1 MGMPRSTPETGRAF
15 VILMAAASVM
25 TIGTLAGAGEVP
37 RSLAG
42 FTLGRPIEEAADR
55 VIMETALPVRYMENV
70 QEVEIQAMEGFKS
83 GLIAFGTCRKPN
95 AIVRI
100 KLKYADSGREFFES
114 LLQRFKKKFGDPT
127 EYQGDPFGV
136 LISWKWSFSDASEN
150 RISLILQHNEQDEEE
165 KIGNAVKFTLH
176 NRLDEDARCFKE
188 NRTDGREK
196 LRQRRAPGDPPGMT
210 AWDMFVPK

>member
-1 MGMPRSTPETGRAF
+1 MPRSAPATGCAL
-15 VILMAAASVM
+15 VILMAVAVC
-25 TIGTLAGAGEVP
+25 AGEAPLSV
-37 RSLAG
+37 AG
-42 FTLGRPIEEAADR
+42 FTLGRPIQEVADR
-55 VIMETALPVRYMENV
+55 VIMETALPVRYMENL
-70 QEVEIQAMEGFKS
+70 QEVEIQAMQGFKS

-100 KLKYADSGREFFES
+100 KLKYADSSREFFED
-114 LLQRFKKKFGDPT
+114 LLRRFKKKFGDPT

-165 KIGNAVKFTLH
+165 KIGNAVKLTLH

-196 LRQRRAPGDPPGMT
+196 LRQRRAPADRPGIT
-210 AWDMFVPK
+210 AWDMFVPN

>member
-1 MGMPRSTPETGRAF
+1 MQKL
-15 VILMAAASVM
+15 ILAVAVAAVMAMDVSGA
-25 TIGTLAGAGEVP
+25 AGEVP
-37 RSLAG
+37 RSVAG
-42 FTLGRPIEEAADR
+42 FTLGRPIEEVADR
-55 VIMETALPVRYMENV
+55 VIMETALPVRYMENL

-95 AIVRI
+95 TIVRI
-100 KLKYADSGREFFES
+100 KLKYADSSREFFED
-114 LLQRFKKKFGDPT
+114 LLQRFKKRFGDPS

-150 RISLILQHNEQDEEE
+150 RISLILQHNEQDEDE

-176 NRLDEDARCFKE
+176 NRLEDDARCFQE

-196 LRQRRAPGDPPGMT
+196 LRQRRAPAVRPDMT
-210 AWDMFVPK
+210 PWDMFVPK

>member
-1 MGMPRSTPETGRAF
+1 MQKL
-15 VILMAAASVM
+15 ILALAVAAVMAMEVSGA
-25 TIGTLAGAGEVP
+25 AGEVP
-37 RSLAG
+37 QSIAG
-42 FTLGRPIEEAADR
+42 FTLGQPIAEVADR
-55 VIMETALPVRYMENV
+55 VIMETALPVRYMENL

-100 KLKYADSGREFFES
+100 KLKYADSSREFFED
-114 LLQRFKKKFGDPT
+114 LLRRFKKKFGDPT

-136 LISWKWSFSDASEN
+136 FISWKWSFSDASEN

-165 KIGNAVKFTLH
+165 KIGNAVKLTLH
-176 NRLDEDARCFKE
+176 NRLEDDARCFQE

-196 LRQRRAPGDPPGMT
+196 LRQRRAPAVRPGMT
-210 AWDMFVPK
+210 AGDMFVPQ